1 MEDKNNIPVFGSWK
15 GWYIAV
21 IALHIIGIIVY
32 FMITKTYTP

>member
-1 MEDKNNIPVFGSWK
+1 MENKKEIPVFGSWR

-32 FMITKTYTP
+32 YLITNAYTP